1 MEVLRKTTKNYLQ
14 RDAMV
19 NYKGRGEVPN
29 LAFFP
34 TEHEGSHKNPQT
46 VFHML
51 PVLGREPG

>member
-1 MEVLRKTTKNYLQ
+1 
-14 RDAMV
+14 MV